1 MTPDD
6 SLRRNDMNKQS
17 RTQVRLPEEISE
29 WLKHRAKTQDRSMN
43 AEIVRIL
50 RERKEADEQE
60 AKAA

>member
-1 MTPDD
+1 M
-6 SLRRNDMNKQS
+6 SKQS

-60 AKAA
+60 TKAA